1 MSLENQQVER
11 KSLRKVTGSTADWG
25 DLARTGVC
33 FANGSGGKILVGIE
47 DGAELPPA
55 GQVISEDLPERIR
68 RRIGELTVNVQALP
82 RVVRA
87 ANGGEYVEVAVE
99 RSPGVASTSDG
110 RYFLRIGDTCA
121 PVTGDEIMRLANE
134 RPGQS
139 WELMESRLSADAA
152 DAGKLAALLA
162 GIRASD
168 RVKPSVREKSDD
180 ELLAHYGLVRNG
192 RLTHLGVLVVGTA
205 ADRRA
210 LGTAPIVQAIKY
222 DEQGQ
227 KINKWTWDDGTRSP
241 VELVQDVWQ
250 GIPDFR
256 DSYEIPEGMF
266 RNQIPAYDEKVVRE
280 LLVNALVHRPYT
292 QTGDIYLNLHPD
304 RLEIVNPGR
313 LPLGVTP
320 GNILHASRRRNEELA
335 RLFHD
340 LGLMEREG
348 SGYDLIYDRL
358 LSQGRPAPVPEE
370 GSDWVKVTIQRRIA
384 KPAVIRLIADLDARY
399 QLTQRERITLGLLAQ
414 SEGMTAGEL
423 AQALE
428 VQSTDEIASWLGR
441 LPRFELV
448 QTAGKTRATRY
459 FIPPDL
465 PRKAGI
471 PMTTSLKRIEPP
483 RLDALVRE
491 DLERHPGSKVG
502 DILPRVGAEIGRS
515 QLRGGLKRLTR
526 RGEVVMIGIKNGA
539 RYWLAED
546 WQTHL
551 DQKGGNRGADL
562 DASSGNNG

>member
-11 KSLRKVTGSTADWG
+11 KSLRKVTGATADWN
-25 DLARTGVC
+25 DLAKAGVG
-33 FANGSGGKILVGIE
+33 FANSSGGKILVGIE
-47 DGAELPPA
+47 DGEAMPPE
-55 GQVISEDLPERIR
+55 GQQIPADLPERIR

-82 RVVRA
+82 RIVRA

-110 RYFLRIGDTCA
+110 RFFMRIGDTCM
-121 PVTGDEIMRLANE
+121 PVVGDDIMRLSNE

-139 WELMESRLSADAA
+139 WEAMESRVSADGA
-152 DAGKLAALLA
+152 DPDKLAALQDR
-162 GIRASD
+162 IRASA
-168 RVKPSVREKSDD
+168 RVKASVKEKSDA
-180 ELLAHYGLVRNG
+180 ELLAHYGLVHNG
-192 RLTHLGVLVVGTA
+192 RLTHLGVLVAGTA

-227 KINKWTWDDGTRSP
+227 KINKWTWDDGSRSP
-241 VELVQDVWQ
+241 VELVQDIWD

-256 DSYEIPEGMF
+256 DSYEIPDGML
-266 RNQIPAYDEKVVRE
+266 RSQIPAYDEKVVRE

-313 LPLGVTP
+313 FPLGVTP
-320 GNILHASRRRNEELA
+320 DNLLHASRRRNEGLA

-370 GSDWVKVTIQRRIA
+370 GADWVKVTIQRRIA
-384 KPAVIRLIADLDARY
+384 KPDVIRLIADVDGRFHLS
-399 QLTQRERITLGLLAQ
+399 QRERITLGLLAQ

-423 AQALE
+423 AKALE
-428 VQSTDEIASWLGR
+428 VEKTEELASWLGR
-441 LPRFELV
+441 LSRFELV
-448 QTAGKTRATRY
+448 RTTGKTRATRY
-459 FIPPDL
+459 FVSPEL

-471 PMTTSLKRIEPP
+471 PVPTTLMRIESP
-483 RLDALVRE
+483 RLDALIRE
-491 DLERHPGSKVG
+491 DLERHPGSKIG
-502 DILPRVGAEIGRS
+502 DILPRVGAEIGRVRV
-515 QLRGGLKRLTR
+515 QRGLKRLILK
-526 RGEVVMIGIKNGA
+526 GAAVMVGVKNGA
-539 RYWLAED
+539 KYWLADDAPVHLE
-546 WQTHL
+546 QNGGNPGVHL
-551 DQKGGNRGADL
+551 DEMQPKGG
-562 DASSGNNG
+562 